1 MSEELVRKDEI
12 VEIEGIK
19 IKREQVEL
27 IKRTIFIGATDDELR
42 LFFYECA
49 RRGTHPMDRLIFP
62 VVRKDKD
69 GNRRVTF
76 QTGID
81 YLRAA
86 AEETARYVG
95 QKSVQLGPVIKQ
107 KSEDG
112 EIDAP
117 EWAEV
122 IVLRKDSETGEVNET
137 PFRAHWKEFYPGEK
151 QGFMWR
157 KMPNLMLSKC
167 AEAGALRK
175 GFPRKLGGLYI
186 NEEMEQAEA
195 VPFGNVPNK
204 PTIKEPQKKS
214 NGQSQTQ
221 TTEGKNPTL
230 KSSILDV
237 KTKNGKKSDGT
248 PWTLFWIYAH
258 KDGNETSFSTFSKTH
273 GELAQSEKGTGVMF
287 EFEYQIVEKD
297 QKKFLELINL
307 TKLEQGPGTDE
318 DIPF

>member
-1 MSEELVRKDEI
+1 MTEELVKNEV

-19 IKREQVEL
+19 IMRHQVDL
-27 IKRTIFIGATDDELR
+27 IKRNIFIGATDDELR

-95 QKSVQLGPVIKQ
+95 QKSVLLGPVVKH

-112 EIDAP
+112 DVEAP

-122 IVLRKDSETGEVNET
+122 IVLRKDPETGEVNEI

-151 QGFMWR
+151 LGFMWR
-157 KMPNLMLSKC
+157 KMPNLMLAKC

-195 VPFGNVPNK
+195 VPFGSSKSQPALQ
-204 PTIKEPQKKS
+204 EPQKKI
-214 NGQSQTQ
+214 NGDAKPTDNTLKVQVLVNDVALKTGKGAKGDWTLYKIITADDISYQTFNKDFGDIAMAERSTGMPVIIEFK
-221 TTEGKNPTL
+221 TTEFKG
-230 KSSILDV
+230 
-237 KTKNGKKSDGT
+237 
-248 PWTLFWIYAH
+248 
-258 KDGNETSFSTFSKTH
+258 KDGQTVQGKEIVSLTRAERDPG
-273 GELAQSEKGTGVMF
+273 GEG
-287 EFEYQIVEKD
+287 
-297 QKKFLELINL
+297 
-307 TKLEQGPGTDE
+307 
-318 DIPF
+318 

>member
-1 MSEELVRKDEI
+1 MAEELIKNEL

-19 IKREQVEL
+19 IMRHQVEL
-27 IKRTIFIGATDDELR
+27 IKRNIFIGATDDELR

-62 VVRKDKD
+62 VVRIDKD

-95 QKSVQLGPVIKQ
+95 QKSVQLGPIVKH
-107 KSEDG
+107 KGDDG
-112 EIDAP
+112 DIEAP

-122 IVLRKDSETGEVNET
+122 VVLRKDPETGEVNEI

-151 QGFMWR
+151 LGFMWR
-157 KMPNLMLSKC
+157 KMPNLMLAKC

-195 VPFGNVPNK
+195 VPFGSSKSQP
-204 PTIKEPQKKS
+204 PLKEPQKKATGKPEDPLNLIVTIKDVS
-214 NGQSQTQ
+214 VKKGKGEKGEWALYKIITNEDVILQTFN
-221 TTEGKNPTL
+221 TDFGK
-230 KSSILDV
+230 IAE
-237 KTKNGKKSDGT
+237 
-248 PWTLFWIYAH
+248 I
-258 KDGNETSFSTFSKTH
+258 
-273 GELAQSEKGTGVMF
+273 EKGTGMSINI
-287 EFEYQIVEKD
+287 EYQVKEFTAKDGTKIQGKEIVSLKRAER
-297 QKKFLELINL
+297 E
-307 TKLEQGPGTDE
+307 PGSE
-318 DIPF
+318 G

>member
-1 MSEELVRKDEI
+1 MSEEMVKKDEI

-19 IKREQVEL
+19 VKREQVEL
-27 IKRTIFIGATDDELR
+27 IKRTIFIGASDDELR

-86 AEETARYVG
+86 AEETARYIG
-95 QKSVQLGPVIKQ
+95 QKSVVYGEPITQ

-112 EIDAP
+112 DFQAP

-122 IVLRKDSETGEVNET
+122 VVLRKDPETGEVNET
-137 PFRAHWKEFYPGEK
+137 PFRAFWKEFYPGEK
-151 QGFMWR
+151 LGFMWR
-157 KMPNLMLSKC
+157 KMPNLMLAKC

-195 VPFGNVPNK
+195 VPFGTTKKQP
-204 PTIKEPQKKS
+204 PLQEPQKKS
-214 NGQSQTQ
+214 NGTTAQPPTNENKRIRTQ
-221 TTEGKNPTL
+221 IIGTKEWPSKKPGGNPSFQIKGHL
-230 KSSILDV
+230 
-237 KTKNGKKSDGT
+237 N
-248 PWTLFWIYAH
+248 
-258 KDGNETSFSTFSKTH
+258 GNEQSFTSFDRKVFDLAKSEEGSGLFLIIEYIEKAVGDKTYLNIISMDREEGPED
-273 GELAQSEKGTGVMF
+273 GEDAQ
-287 EFEYQIVEKD
+287 
-297 QKKFLELINL
+297 
-307 TKLEQGPGTDE
+307 
-318 DIPF
+318 

>member
-1 MSEELVRKDEI
+1 MSEEVVKTDEI

-19 IKREQVEL
+19 IKRQQVDL

-42 LFFYECA
+42 LFFYECG
-49 RRGTHPMDRLIFP
+49 RRGTHPMDRLIYP

-95 QKSVQLGPVIKQ
+95 QKSVQYGPSISQ
-107 KSEDG
+107 KIEDG
-112 EIDAP
+112 TLSVS

-122 IVLRKDSETGEVNET
+122 IVLRKDPETGEINEI
-137 PFRAHWKEFYPGEK
+137 PFKAFWKEFYPGEK
-151 QGFMWR
+151 LGHMWR
-157 KMPNLMLSKC
+157 KMPNLMLAKC

-195 VPFGNVPNK
+195 VPFSSSRPPLQEPGKKTNGP
-204 PTIKEPQKKS
+204 PPSSEKEKSGEEKSAGLPITEQQKKLIFA
-214 NGQSQTQ
+214 NLN
-221 TTEGKNPTL
+221 EKKIPVDDL
-230 KSSILDV
+230 EAYM
-237 KTKNGKKSDGT
+237 GKKIS
-248 PWTLFWIYAH
+248 
-258 KDGNETSFSTFSKTH
+258 EFSKFPNVNDALNWI
-273 GELAQSEKGTGVMF
+273 GKQ
-287 EFEYQIVEKD
+287 KD
-297 QKKFLELINL
+297 QR
-307 TKLEQGPGTDE
+307 QPGVD
-318 DIPF
+318 DA

>member
-1 MSEELVRKDEI
+1 MGEEMIKKDEV

-19 IKREQVEL
+19 VKREQVEL
-27 IKRTIFIGATDDELR
+27 IKRTIFIGASDDELR

-86 AEETARYVG
+86 AEETARYIG
-95 QKSVQLGPVIKQ
+95 QKSVVYGPAISQ

-112 EIDAP
+112 DFQAS

-122 IVLRKDSETGEVNET
+122 VVLRKDPETGEVNET
-137 PFRAHWKEFYPGEK
+137 PFRAFWKEFYPGEK
-151 QGFMWR
+151 LGFMWR
-157 KMPNLMLSKC
+157 KMPNLMLAKC

-195 VPFGNVPNK
+195 VPFGSSANK
-204 PTIKEPQKKS
+204 PPLKEPQKK
-214 NGQSQTQ
+214 
-221 TTEGKNPTL
+221 EP
-230 KSSILDV
+230 
-237 KTKNGKKSDGT
+237 NGKPAEQQPQGSTDQVIVAPIEELEIKKGAKDGK
-248 PWTLFWIYAH
+248 PWTLYSIGIRQADKIVF
-258 KDGNETSFSTFSKTH
+258 FRTFSDTI
-273 GELAQSEKGTGVMF
+273 GELAKAENGTKVPMRISFEVSEKGNRIKEMVRG
-287 EFEYQIVEKD
+287 ERE
-297 QKKFLELINL
+297 
-307 TKLEQGPGTDE
+307 PGLDG
-318 DIPF
+318 